1 MKPSPLRLYSCD
13 KTPILVVKTTM
24 PAEVAA
30 ESKEL
35 IVNDIV
41 IKGLIPRM
49 SMEEFYAFCALNEGL
64 RIERDSEGNVII
76 MPPVYTESGSQE
88 QKVGFYVSLWNENN
102 GNPGLVFSPS
112 TGFTL
117 PNGAVRS
124 ADASWLSNEKWSALS
139 KEEKRSFAPV
149 VPEFI
154 IEVRSTTDKEDKLY
168 EKMEEW
174 IANGV
179 LLAWLID
186 PILEQARV
194 YRADGSILVIKSF
207 DEALSG
213 EEVLPGFT
221 FELSSL
227 NS

>member
-1 MKPSPLRLYSCD
+1 
-13 KTPILVVKTTM
+13 M
-24 PAEVAA
+24 PAEVAT

-35 IVNDIV
+35 IVSGVV
-41 IKGLIPRM
+41 IKGLLHRM
-49 SMEEFYAFCALNEGL
+49 SMEEFYAFCALNREL

-76 MPPVYTESGSQE
+76 MPPVYT
-88 QKVGFYVSLWNENN
+88 KTGFYEGEAFGELRSWNKKN
-102 GNPGLVFSPS
+102 GEPGKVFSPS
-112 TGFTL
+112 AGFTL

-124 ADASWLSNEKWSALS
+124 ADASWLSNEKWKALS
-139 KEEKRSFAPV
+139 EEERKSFAPV

-154 IEVRSTTDKEDKLY
+154 IEVRSSTDKEDKLF

-174 IANGV
+174 VENGA

-194 YRADGSILVIKSF
+194 YRADGSISVIKSF

-213 EEVLPGFT
+213 EEVLPGFA
-221 FELSSL
+221 FALSSL
-227 NS
+227 KS

>member
-1 MKPSPLRLYSCD
+1 
-13 KTPILVVKTTM
+13 M
-24 PAEVAA
+24 PAEVAT
-30 ESKEL
+30 ESKAL
-35 IVNDIV
+35 IVNDMV

-49 SMEEFYAFCALNEGL
+49 EMDDFYAFCALNQEL

-76 MPPVYTESGSQE
+76 MPPVYTET
-88 QKVGFYVSLWNENN
+88 GFYEGEAFGELRSWNKKN
-102 GNPGLVFSPS
+102 GNPGRVFSPS
-112 TGFTL
+112 AGFTL

-124 ADASWLSNEKWSALS
+124 VDASWLSKEKWDALS
-139 KEEKRSFAPV
+139 KEERKSFAPV

-154 IEVRSTTDKEDKLY
+154 IEIRSGTDKEDKLY

-174 IANGV
+174 IENGT

-194 YRADGSILVIKSF
+194 YRADGSISVIKSF
-207 DEALSG
+207 EEALSG

-221 FELSSL
+221 FELNSL
-227 NS
+227 KP